1 MKKADKF
8 RPGQRVRI
16 VARNTRLK
24 GKTATIL
31 TPRALHEVAD
41 GKDEGQLR
49 YMYDVNVDGEGTGLE
64 TDGIPFGF
72 EEHELELA
80 YDGDMPGSWAEVERM
95 CGWRPRRAKTRR
107 GG

>member
-1 MKKADKF
+1 MKKADRF

-16 VARNTRLK
+16 IARNTRLR
-24 GKTATIL
+24 GKTATIVS
-31 TPRALHEVAD
+31 PRALHEVAD

-49 YMYDVNVDGEGTGLE
+49 LMYDVNVDDIGTGLE

-80 YDGDMPGSWAEVERM
+80 YEGELPGSWSEVERL
-95 CGWRPRRAKTRR
+95 CGWRPRDKKKA
-107 GG
+107 